1 MPTVRGRVLMM
12 MSTVRGRLLMFG
24 CLETVDL
31 MLTVRGQVL
40 DVNVD
45 VDL

>member
-24 CLETVDL
+24 RLETVDW
-31 MLTVRGQVL
+31 MLTVSGQVL
-40 DVNVD
+40 DVYAD
-45 VDL
+45 VDR